1 MATADTSVVA
11 LYEYKFTQIF
21 ELLAQQRTA
30 RIVNTFRQG
39 VHTGSQQA
47 QAVKQIGLLTPT
59 RRTQRG
65 QPVSYA
71 DVFHDDRWVV
81 PNLFNEYVLF
91 DKFDELQ
98 TQADPRSTYVESLM
112 AGMNRQHDAECIRAF
127 FETSKTGQLGADTT
141 AFPSGNI
148 VASNFG
154 ASADTGLTVA
164 KLREA
169 RRLLL
174 SNEVDLEADTLHVV
188 AAATQLDNL
197 LAEAQVINRDFNQ
210 PDAPVLEE
218 GKITRFLGMN
228 FIHSELLNLDSTAAY
243 RMVPVYAASGMHFG
257 TWEGITTKI
266 VQADWLEM
274 APWQVGIWAGFGA
287 CRLQEKKVMQINCLK

>member
-1 MATADTSVVA
+1 MATVDTSQVA
-11 LYEYKFTQIF
+11 LYEYKFTQSF
-21 ELLAQQRTA
+21 ELLAQQKTA
-30 RIVNTFRQG
+30 RIVQTFKQS
-39 VHTGSQQA
+39 VQTGSQQG
-47 QAVKQIGLLTPT
+47 QVVKQIGLLTPT
-59 RRTQRG
+59 RRTNRG

-71 DVFHDDRWVV
+71 DVFHDDRWVL
-81 PNLFNEYVLF
+81 PILFNEYVLF
-91 DKFDELQ
+91 DKFDELM
-98 TQADPRSTYVESLM
+98 TQSDPRSSYVEALQ
-112 AGMNRQHDAECIRAF
+112 AGMQRQQDAECIRAF

-141 AFPSGNI
+141 AFPAGNI
-148 VASNFG
+148 IASNFG

-169 RRLLL
+169 RRILLQ
-174 SNEVDLEADTLHVV
+174 NEVDLQNDKLNVV

-210 PDAPVLEE
+210 PDAPVLME
-218 GKITRFLGMN
+218 GQVTRFLGMN

-243 RMVPVYAASGMHFG
+243 RMVPVYAQSGMNFS

-274 APWQVGIWAGFGA
+274 APWQVGIWAAFGA
-287 CRLQEKKVMQINCLK
+287 DRLQEKKVMQINCLK

>member
-1 MATADTSVVA
+1 MATADTSQVA

-21 ELLAQQRTA
+21 ELLAQQKTA
-30 RIVNTFRQG
+30 RIVSTFKSG

-59 RRTQRG
+59 RRTNRA

-71 DVFHDDRWVV
+71 DVFHDDRWVL
-81 PNLFNEYVLF
+81 PILFNEYVLF
-91 DKFDELQ
+91 DKFDELM
-98 TQADPRSTYVESLM
+98 TQADPRSSYIEALQ
-112 AGMNRQHDAECIRAF
+112 AGMQRQQDAECIRAF

-141 AFPSGNI
+141 AFPAGNI
-148 VASNFG
+148 IASNFG

-169 RRLLL
+169 RRILLQ
-174 SNEVDLEADTLHVV
+174 NEVDLQMDKLNVV
-188 AAATQLDNL
+188 AQATQLDNL

-210 PDAPVLEE
+210 PDAPVLME
-218 GKITRFLGMN
+218 GQVTRFLGMN

-257 TWEGITTKI
+257 TWEGVTTKI

-274 APWQVGIWAGFGA
+274 APWQVGIWAAFGA